1 MRNARLI
8 GLFLVAAMMLAL
20 PAASSAQVAL
30 SITIAPPMLPVYSQ
44 PMCPASNYIWT
55 PGYWAWGPEGY
66 YWVPGTWVQPP
77 QVGFLWTPGYWGWG
91 GSGYAWNAGYWG
103 PQVGFY
109 GGVSYGYG
117 YNGVGYDGGYW
128 RGRDF
133 YYNRGVTNVNVNINR
148 HVYDRPFA
156 ARGNNRVSYNG
167 GRGGIAARPNHQQQ
181 LAAREQHRPE
191 TSMQQEQQRG
201 ASTNR
206 ELRASVNH
214 GAPAIGATE
223 RPGVFGGRGVVP
235 TKGTPARAEATRPA
249 PKATHPNYAKPA
261 PEVRRANSPQLAPKM
276 ERKAAPKATPTNY
289 ARPAPKAT
297 HPNYVKPAPNVRRP
311 NTPRPAPKMQRK
323 AVPNTARPNH
333 SPPPNKEQQKQNQ
346 KRKG

>member
-1 MRNARLI
+1 MRNIRLI
-8 GLFLVAAMMLAL
+8 GLLLVGAMMLAL
-20 PAASSAQVAL
+20 PAASSAQVSL

-44 PMCPASNYIWT
+44 PVCPAANYIWT
-55 PGYWAWGPEGY
+55 PGYWAYGPYGY

-128 RGRDF
+128 RGSDF

-148 HVYDRPFA
+148 YGYDRPYA
-156 ARGNNRVSYNG
+156 ARGNNRASYNG
-167 GRGGIAARPNHQQQ
+167 GRGGVVARPNHQQQ
-181 LAAREQHRPE
+181 VAAREQHRPE
-191 TSMQQEQQRG
+191 TSMQREQQRG

-223 RPGVFGGRGVVP
+223 RPGAFGGRGVVP
-235 TKGTPARAEATRPA
+235 TRGTPARAEATRPA
-249 PKATHPNYAKPA
+249 PKANHPNYAKPA
-261 PEVRRANSPQLAPKM
+261 V
-276 ERKAAPKATPTNY
+276 
-289 ARPAPKAT
+289 KAT
-297 HPNYVKPAPNVRRP
+297 HPNYARPAAKAIHPNYARPAPNVRRP
-311 NTPRPAPKMQRK
+311 YSPQPAPKMQRR

-333 SPPPNKEQQKQNQ
+333 SMPPPNKEQQKQNQ
-346 KRKG
+346 KRNG